1 MIVEEKK
8 FGECV
13 CRFDD
18 SAYKDKT
25 EEDVKK
31 TIAAFSAFIAGCM
44 RKEEEAKAKEKTA

>member
-8 FGECV
+8 FGDCV

-25 EEDVKK
+25 EEEIKK
-31 TIAAFSAFIAGCM
+31 TIAVFSTFIAECM
-44 RKEEEAKAKEKTA
+44 QKEAKEETA

>member
-8 FGECV
+8 FGECI

-25 EEDVKK
+25 EEEVKK
-31 TIAAFSAFIAGCM
+31 IITVFSTFIAECIQK
-44 RKEEEAKAKEKTA
+44 KETD